1 MNRPLASTTPHC
13 PLGIEDAELVR
24 RAVMFAGTA
33 PGDPRQPRW
42 VLVRDLFQIGGGYAQ
57 RLCQRFG
64 LDPDERPGG

>member
-1 MNRPLASTTPHC
+1 MNRPLSDPVPPT

-33 PGDPRQPRW
+33 PGDPRLPRW